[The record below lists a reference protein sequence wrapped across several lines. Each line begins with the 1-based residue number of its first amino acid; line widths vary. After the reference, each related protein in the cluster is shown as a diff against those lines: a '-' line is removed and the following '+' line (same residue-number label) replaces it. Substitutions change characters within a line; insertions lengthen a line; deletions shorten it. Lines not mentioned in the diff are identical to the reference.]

1 VTMEQNPYAPDFS
14 ALPENLPVFPL
25 PGVLLLPSGN
35 LPLNIFEKRYLKMV
49 EDALGTNRM
58 IGMIQPRGGDETRLY
73 DVGCAGKITEFRETD
88 DGRYLITL
96 TGISRFKIDE
106 EIKTNTPYRQVRAGW
121 TPYKHDLEPSPCL
134 DLDREKLKSLLQLYF
149 SSQEMDCDWKA
160 VEKAPDAKL
169 VTCLAMVC
177 PFDPKEKQ
185 ALLEAPCCKTRAGAF
200 MTMLEMAV
208 KARKECNS
216 CH

>member
-1 VTMEQNPYAPDFS
+1 MEQNPYAPDFS
-14 ALPENLPVFPL
+14 ALPGNLPVFPL

-106 EIKTNTPYRQVRAGW
+106 ELKTNTPYRQVRAGW
-121 TPYKHDLEPSPCL
+121 SSYKHDLEPSPCL
-134 DLDREKLKSLLQLYF
+134 DLDREKLKSLLQVYF

-160 VEKAPDAKL
+160 VEKAPDAKPRHL
-169 VTCLAMVC
+169 PCHGLPLRPQGKAGPARGM
-177 PFDPKEKQ
+177 
-185 ALLEAPCCKTRAGAF
+185 PCCKTRAGAF